1 MIFQTRIDP
10 PKPERE
16 PSQRKRRQKELNED
30 FIDISSQRAFS
41 AIVLQ
46 SKKKPVKKA
55 QLSPKK
61 ETSSSLGTAKTTT
74 SAASKDGQKTPT
86 KKSKASEIKRSSNQS
101 PDKHSKARTAIAKV
115 NKKQPSKPKSDTKGL
130 TKSPTKK
137 AVTADKK
144 SEIKSEK
151 NGSTSPKKK
160 DSKLSDGSKVKSVKK
175 TTKKVGETDDKE
187 PKSRSIKLKLP
198 APPTPL
204 ATDYDLTDRDSV
216 RQLLSNRN
224 TKLPSPPAG
233 SSLQQLNSALT
244 DALTG

>member
-46 SKKKPVKKA
+46 SKKKPAKKP
-55 QLSPKK
+55 QISPKK
-61 ETSSSLGTAKTTT
+61 ETSSLGTAKTTT

-101 PDKHSKARTAIAKV
+101 PDKHSKAKTAIAKV
-115 NKKQPSKPKSDTKGL
+115 NKKQPSKPKSDTKAL

-144 SEIKSEK
+144 SEKSEK